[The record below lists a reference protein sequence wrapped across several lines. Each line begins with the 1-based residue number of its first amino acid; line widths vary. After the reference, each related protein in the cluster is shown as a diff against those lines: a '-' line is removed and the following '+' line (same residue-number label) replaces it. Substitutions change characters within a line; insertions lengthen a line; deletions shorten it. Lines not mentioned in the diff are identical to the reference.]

1 MSQMAG
7 EFDFVVVGAGS
18 AGCSLAAKLSE
29 SGLYSVALLEA
40 GVDDPWIWLR
50 IPAGVAHIVRGER
63 SVWRFYTEPELQMK
77 SRRIFWP
84 RGKVL
89 GGSSTVNGMIW
100 SHGDP
105 KEFDSWRE
113 DLGLYDWGASDVKP
127 FFRNLE
133 SYAQGDQRIRGTHGP
148 VHITEYSP
156 KLPLMHDFVTA
167 CNTAGIPINPDYN
180 GDDYEGVGFLQ
191 FNTKRGWRFGA
202 REAYLKSIK
211 NRQSLKVFQGALAQR
226 VVIEN
231 KRAKGVVFLQDNN
244 TFTIHARKEVI
255 LCAGAL
261 QSPQLLE
268 LSGIG
273 QPELLQSLGI
283 PVVHAA
289 INVGEN
295 LHDHLHTRVN
305 FEVRGVATLNQI
317 MPSFWRKGLM
327 ALRWF
332 GMGDGLMSVSGQTI
346 HALAKV
352 SPESSRVEVKLQL
365 HWLSS
370 PDARDPKKLILDPFP
385 GVSIGTFP
393 LRPRSRGHVHIIN
406 ADVRT
411 HPRMIANYLDHP
423 DDRTHTVAAL
433 RMARRIMSQ
442 PAMSK
447 WVVREDR
454 PGDSAVTDDEL
465 LDYVRTIGQTSY
477 HPVGSCRMG
486 VDDASVVDPELRV
499 RGIEALRVADASV
512 FPTMPSSNTNA
523 ASMMVGERAA
533 HFILGKS
540 DSPLL

>member
-18 AGCSLAAKLSE
+18 AGCALAAKLSQ
-29 SGLYSVALLEA
+29 SGQFSVALLEA
-40 GVDDPWIWLR
+40 GEDDSWIWLR

-63 SVWRFYTEPELQMK
+63 SLWRFHTEPEHQMK

-105 KEFDSWRE
+105 QEFDDWR
-113 DLGLYDWGASDVKP
+113 DHFGLSDWGFSSVKP
-127 FFRNLE
+127 VFRDIE
-133 SYAQGDQRIRGTHGP
+133 SYAAGDPRLRGGHGP
-148 VHITEYSP
+148 VSITEYSP

-180 GDDYEGVGFLQ
+180 ADNYEGVGFLQ
-191 FNTKRGWRFGA
+191 FNTRRGWRFGA
-202 REAYLKSIK
+202 REAYLKTAQ
-211 NRQSLKVFQGALAQR
+211 NRHSLHIFQGAMTQR
-226 VVIEN
+226 VIIEN
-231 KRAKGVVFLQDNN
+231 KRAKGVEFLRNN
-244 TFTIHARKEVI
+244 AGFKVLARKEVI

-268 LSGIG
+268 LSGVG

-289 INVGEN
+289 KNVGEN

-305 FEVRGVATLNQI
+305 FEVRGVSTLNQI
-317 MPSFWRKGLM
+317 MPSYWRKGLM
-327 ALRWF
+327 ALRWLVA
-332 GMGDGLMSVSGQTI
+332 GDGLMSVSGQTI

-352 SPESSRVEVKLQL
+352 SPESPRVEMKLQL

-370 PDARDPKKLILDPFP
+370 PDARDPKKLVLDPFP

-393 LRPRSRGHVHIIN
+393 LRPRSRGHVH
-406 ADVRT
+406 AASPDVRI
-411 HPRMIANYLDHP
+411 HPKIVANYLDHE
-423 DDRTHTVAAL
+423 DDRAHTVAAL
-433 RMARRIMSQ
+433 RMARTIMAQ

-454 PGDSAVTDDEL
+454 PGNSAVTDDEL

-477 HPVGSCRMG
+477 HPVGTCRMG
-486 VDDASVVDPELRV
+486 GDDASVVDPELRV
-499 RGIEALRVADASV
+499 RGVEALRVADASV

-533 HFILGKS
+533 RYILGHN
-540 DSPLL
+540 